1 MESLSKNK
9 IKWVKSLRLK
19 KNRDAENLFVV
30 EGPKTVE
37 EFENNWPDSIVL
49 RCSTD
54 ENKSNY
60 FHVSEREMKEMSSL
74 KTASST
80 LIVAQKIKVEAQ
92 SDLTLVLDGIQ
103 DPGNMGTII
112 RAADWFGI
120 TEIIC
125 SKETVDVYNPK
136 VVQST
141 MGSINRVNVTYTD
154 LVSYLKSS
162 DKPTY
167 GSLLNGENIYATKL
181 APKANLIIGN
191 EGQGITPEVQ
201 ELIQYSILI
210 PGKGKA
216 ESLNAAIATGI
227 LLAEF
232 TRPV

>member
-19 KNRDAENLFVV
+19 KNRDAGNLFVV

-74 KTASST
+74 KTASSA

-112 RAADWFGI
+112 RTADWFGI

-162 DKPTY
+162 DKPIY
-167 GSLLNGENIYATKL
+167 GSLLNGENIYAAKL
-181 APKANLIIGN
+181 ALRANLIIGN
-191 EGQGITPEVQ
+191 EGRGITPEVQ
-201 ELIQYSILI
+201 ELIQHSILI